1 MIVFAV
7 DAHLLWQVIYV
18 SLLAGVA
25 ISSLFSLVIL
35 GSVRASEARRARQG
49 AAVLLYGAVAVVSF
63 GLFALGVVLGVEAM
77 ITK

>member
-1 MIVFAV
+1 MIVFEV

>member
-25 ISSLFSLVIL
+25 ISALFSLVIL
-35 GSVRASEARRARQG
+35 GSVRAGEARRARQG

>member
-1 MIVFAV
+1 MTVFAV

>member
-1 MIVFAV
+1 MTVFAV

-25 ISSLFSLVIL
+25 ISALFSLVIL

>member
-25 ISSLFSLVIL
+25 ISALFSLVIL

>member
-1 MIVFAV
+1 MTVFAV
-7 DAHLLWQVIYV
+7 DAHLLWQVMYV

-25 ISSLFSLVIL
+25 ISALFSLVIL
-35 GSVRASEARRARQG
+35 GSVRADEARRARQG

>member
-1 MIVFAV
+1 MTVFAV
-7 DAHLLWQVIYV
+7 DAHLLWQVMYV

-25 ISSLFSLVIL
+25 ISALFSLVIL

>member
-7 DAHLLWQVIYV
+7 DAHLLWQVMYV

-25 ISSLFSLVIL
+25 ISALFSLVIL

>member
-77 ITK
+77 ITN

>member
-1 MIVFAV
+1 MKVFAV

-25 ISSLFSLVIL
+25 ISALFSLVIL

>member
-1 MIVFAV
+1 MTVFAV

-25 ISSLFSLVIL
+25 ISALFSLVIL
-35 GSVRASEARRARQG
+35 GSVRAGEARRARQG